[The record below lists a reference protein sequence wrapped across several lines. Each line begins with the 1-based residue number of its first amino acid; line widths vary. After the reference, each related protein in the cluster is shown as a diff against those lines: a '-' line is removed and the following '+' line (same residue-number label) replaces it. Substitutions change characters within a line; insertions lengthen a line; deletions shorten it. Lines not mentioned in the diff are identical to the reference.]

1 MTLIV
6 VPPPGPVFRVG
17 EAYPDSPFQAQGLVK
32 VLCQRLLFL
41 TV

>member
-1 MTLIV
+1 MTLI
-6 VPPPGPVFRVG
+6 PTLAPTAQILARLRELGPQFL
-17 EAYPDSPFQAQGLVK
+17 QGLVK